1 MKPTEKTTPKTL
13 TRDTM
18 GKTKKDSSIGKLVA
32 KKLTRQPP
40 TQRSERSKP
49 SAANSALP
57 MTSVLDDRSVME
69 RACELLKLAHKLK
82 KIRDKADAEIK
93 EHKEE
98 LAAIAMSQD
107 LPGLRYGA
115 CAIQVNGY
123 VSRETFDKDQAKAL
137 MLEYGVPPA
146 KVGKCYKKSEEYLD
160 TKLVEL
166 AL

>member
-1 MKPTEKTTPKTL
+1 MKQTPK
-13 TRDTM
+13 
-18 GKTKKDSSIGKLVA
+18 KKESAIGKLVA

-40 TQRSERSKP
+40 EPKERSKP

-57 MTSVLDDRSVME
+57 LTSKLDDQSVMD
-69 RACELLKLAHKLK
+69 RANELLKLAHKQK

-93 EHKEE
+93 EMKEE

-107 LPGLRYGA
+107 LPGLRHGA
-115 CAIQVNGY
+115 FGIQVNGY
-123 VSRETFDKDQAKAL
+123 VQRETFDKDMAREL
-137 MLEYGVPPA
+137 MLEAGISPK
-146 KVGKCYKKSEEYLD
+146 KVGACYKKSAEYLD